1 MKKNLLLTFFLLCLL
16 PFAVFAVD
24 DPVAITVTLAKP
36 TNSYVEITYTSST
49 TSLVTTSR
57 FDDIESFDGT
67 ISIVSGTSVK
77 VKVTPLTSYAFEKI
91 VVNGGTPIVENDY
104 IIENV
109 TETTTIA
116 TSVVKM
122 YTFTIVKP
130 ENCDIEVE
138 YLPAPLIS
146 SVAVPLTIT
155 PEEPG
160 NVTLKVK
167 SGTSFSFKVIPD
179 EGYAL
184 ERIIASGTT
193 KSVNPYVVTP
203 VNSDMTISASVVKT
217 RTVTIA
223 KPINS
228 TLLVSYTEPLGSASK
243 EKTLS
248 DVQDYDGILV
258 VKEGTPLTVTVNPA
272 TGFEFSKTLVGSEIS
287 NANPTLIPTVTTDLN
302 ISTEVTKKKYTL
314 TITPPSNGT
323 IKVMAGSTQLVSGD
337 QVEHGTELTVT
348 ATAQAEHVLTSLIV
362 NEDNITNGPS
372 TYTVSGPVTVQAVFT
387 YVAPKYAITF
397 AQPENGSLTVRRRV
411 VSGSNEAYV
420 EIQSGSSIAKGT
432 VLYLYAYPADTYV
445 VSSFTVNNAS
455 VEDITAS
462 PILKEVDG
470 PTTIAV
476 AFTKGK
482 QLLTITPPVNG
493 EITVK
498 DNGNFVNSGSS
509 VDRGTVLT
517 LNAYAKT
524 NYKFKKWWDG
534 NTDAERE
541 IKVDVKDLII
551 SAEFALITGIEEFYT
566 GMSVYAADGAIYFNG
581 VTEDVTS
588 VSIIDMAGKIVYNS
602 KPEFG
607 LTVLSPVNRGVYV
620 VLVKGTKGNV
630 STKLI
635 VK

>member
-16 PFAVFAVD
+16 PLAVFAEE
-24 DPVAITVTLAKP
+24 DPVAVTVTLTKP
-36 TNSYVEITYTSST
+36 TNSYVEVTYTSST

-91 VVNGGTPIVENDY
+91 VVNGGTPIVENDFT
-104 IIENV
+104 IENV

-314 TITPPSNGT
+314 TITPPTNGT
-323 IKVMAGSTQLVSGD
+323 ITVMAGSTQLTSGAL
-337 QVEHGTELTVT
+337 VEHGTQLTVT
-348 ATAQAEHVLTSLIV
+348 ATPQAEHELTSLTV
-362 NEDNITNGPS
+362 NSEDLTSGS

-387 YVAPKYAITF
+387 YVAPKYVITF
-397 AQPENGSLTVRRRV
+397 AQPENGTLTVRRRV

-476 AFTKGK
+476 AFIKGK

-498 DNGNFVNSGSS
+498 ENGSFVNSGSS

-551 SAEFALITGIEEFYT
+551 SAEFVLITGIEELYT
-566 GMSVYAADGAIYFNG
+566 GMSVYAADGAIYLNG

-588 VSIIDMAGKIVYNS
+588 VSIIDMAGKIVYTS

-607 LTVLSPVNRGVYV
+607 QTVLSPVNRGVYV

-630 STKLI
+630 STKVI

>member
-16 PFAVFAVD
+16 PLAVFAEVTPPELD
-24 DPVAITVTLAKP
+24 TVKVVKPQNSVVKVTFTSAATLAQKDTVLTQSGTYNGSLLVVHGTQLIVEVIPNEFYDFEKIMVGETSITDNPHTITSVESNITISSSVVRMRSLTITKP
-36 TNSYVEITYTSST
+36 VNCTVKVSYTPSPTVSADVREEEYTSST
-49 TSLVTTSR
+49 AEDVVL
-57 FDDIESFDGT
+57 
-67 ISIVSGTSVK
+67 K
-77 VKVTPLTSYAFEKI
+77 VKDSTPVNITVLPNPGYAFEHLSI
-91 VVNGGTPIVENDY
+91 GGTN
-104 IIENV
+104 
-109 TETTTIA
+109 TT
-116 TSVVKM
+116 SNPV
-122 YTFTIVKP
+122 
-130 ENCDIEVE
+130 
-138 YLPAPLIS
+138 S
-146 SVAVPLTIT
+146 
-155 PEEPG
+155 
-160 NVTLKVK
+160 
-167 SGTSFSFKVIPD
+167 
-179 EGYAL
+179 
-184 ERIIASGTT
+184 IASMTSDRT
-193 KSVNPYVVTP
+193 VV
-203 VNSDMTISASVVKT
+203 ASVVK
-217 RTVTIA
+217 VHSVKIS
-223 KPINS
+223 KPANS
-228 TLLVSYTEPLGSASK
+228 TVQVHFTAPLGSTAKDTTFTASTPYHDELEVK
-243 EKTLS
+243 
-248 DVQDYDGILV
+248 DGT
-258 VKEGTPLTVTVNPA
+258 ELTVTVEPNL
-272 TGFEFSKTLVGSEIS
+272 GYEFSKIIMGTTESTD
-287 NANPTLIPTVTTDLN
+287 NPTVVSSLTADLN

-348 ATAQAEHVLTSLIV
+348 ATAQAEHVLTSLTV
-362 NEDNITNGPS
+362 NSEDLTSGS

-387 YVAPKYAITF
+387 YVAPKYVITF
-397 AQPENGSLTVRRRV
+397 AQPENGKLTVRRRV
-411 VSGSNEAYV
+411 VDGSNEAYV

-432 VLYLYAYPADTYV
+432 VLYLYAYPDETYV

-476 AFTKGK
+476 TFIKGK

-498 DNGNFVNSGSS
+498 ENGSFVNSGSS

-551 SAEFALITGIEEFYT
+551 SAEFVLITGIEELYT
-566 GMSVYAADGAIYFNG
+566 GMSVYAADGAIYLNG

-607 LTVLSPVNRGVYV
+607 QTVLSPVNRGVYV
-620 VLVKGTKGNV
+620 VLVKGTKGSV
-630 STKLI
+630 STKVI